1 MVKKK
6 SRHRKGG
13 PTPAPRMQ
21 PGIMKPP
28 SVSAAKKVW
37 LWLGASGFL
46 LAATGA
52 SFDYINGELQ
62 LSYSQALGSAYEL
75 VMSNTGPSDR
85 VIEKFRVKPP
95 HGQQVIY
102 KITQDIYANVENGQV
117 ILPGGPDTYVPA
129 AEFKELDGQTI
140 SGKSQLKFRLPPL
153 SDRSWLEPEA
163 ALVKIEYSSV
173 PKNEALRIVEKVL
186 RAVSLKQ
193 PDTTSDFLVLHNY
206 WTPVKSG
213 VLKDAISQA
222 CRENSSVAKFEVCR
236 SRSYP
241 PYVR

>member
-1 MVKKK
+1 MQPVVAK
-6 SRHRKGG
+6 
-13 PTPAPRMQ
+13 PAPF
-21 PGIMKPP
+21 GVATKL
-28 SVSAAKKVW
+28 W

-85 VIEKFRVKPP
+85 VIEEFRVKPP
-95 HGQQVIY
+95 LGQQVIY
-102 KITQDIYANVENGQV
+102 KITQDVYANVENGEV
-117 ILPGGPDTYVPA
+117 VLPGGPDTYVPA

-140 SGKSQLKFRLPPL
+140 SAKSQIKFRLPPL

-173 PKNEALRIVEKVL
+173 PKNVTLRMIEGIL
-186 RAVSLKQ
+186 RAASLKQ
-193 PDTTSDFLVLHNY
+193 PSTTAEFLVLHNY

-222 CRENSSVAKFEVCR
+222 CRENSTVAKFEVCR
-236 SRSYP
+236 SRSLP
-241 PYVR
+241 PYAR